1 MTSSPGSDELP
12 QGFRVRLNPRT
23 RVYDDG
29 RTVVGG
35 APPTAAFL
43 TEAAGRMLSRREITV
58 RDAGS
63 RALAD
68 RLLELGMAD
77 PVVDEL
83 PPVGLDSVTVVI
95 PIRDR
100 PGQLDHLLRSIPD
113 DVRVVVVDDCSADP
127 EAISAVATGHEAV
140 VVRHPENLGPAAAR
154 NTGLEQ
160 VRTTY
165 VAFIDSDIVVEPD
178 TLGILL
184 RHFSDPKVALVAPR
198 ILGRRSSG
206 RDTWVTRYENGRAS
220 LDLGRHPA
228 LVKPRAPVAWL
239 PSACVVA
246 RVSALSDGFDPG
258 MRVGE
263 DVDLV
268 WRLAR
273 QGRRVRYE
281 PAAAVH
287 HENRARLVAWWTRK
301 LYYGTGAQPLAER
314 HGSDVAPAV
323 LSPWATAFAAGVLV
337 QRRWSLAAGGLVA
350 MGAWYRITKRVG
362 ASDQSGRIGLRLTAG
377 GATAAL
383 MQTSAL
389 MLRHWW
395 PAAAVGSVFSRRL
408 RRAVVAA
415 AVVDSVIEY
424 VRTDSDLDPVR
435 FAVARRLD
443 DLAYGT
449 GVWLGALRRRSV
461 RCLLPDVSQSRK
473 RPRKPGRG

>member
-1 MTSSPGSDELP
+1 MSRPVAVQELP
-12 QGFRVRLNPRT
+12 DGFHVRLNPRT
-23 RVYDDG
+23 RVYDGG
-29 RTVVGG
+29 RTLVGG

-43 TEAAGRMLSRREITV
+43 TEAAGRMLEGRDIQV

-77 PVVDEL
+77 PVVESLPAAGADE
-83 PPVGLDSVTVVI
+83 VTVVI
-95 PIRDR
+95 PVHDR
-100 PGQLDHLLRSIPD
+100 PRQLDLLLRSVPD
-113 DVRVVVVDDCSADP
+113 GVRTIVVDDCSADAT
-127 EAISAVATGHEAV
+127 AIAAV
-140 VVRHPENLGPAAAR
+140 VAAHGSDLVRHQANRGPAAAR

-160 VRTTY
+160 VRTPC
-165 VAFIDSDIVVEPD
+165 VAFVDSDIALEPD
-178 TLGILL
+178 TLATLL
-184 RHFSDPKVALVAPR
+184 RHFCDPKVALAAPR
-198 ILGRRSSG
+198 ILGRQSSG
-206 RDTWVTRYENGRAS
+206 QETWITRYENGRAS
-220 LDLGRHPA
+220 LDLGRFPA

-246 RVSALSDGFDPG
+246 RVAALGEGFDAD

-273 QGRRVRYE
+273 RGWRVRYE
-281 PAAAVH
+281 PEAAVF
-287 HENRARLVAWWTRK
+287 HENRPRLAEWWIRK

-314 HGSDVAPAV
+314 HGGDVAPAV
-323 LSPWATAFAAGVLV
+323 LSPWAAAFAAAVV
-337 QRRWSLAAGGLVA
+337 TQRRWSLATGGVVALWAWRRIAG
-350 MGAWYRITKRVG
+350 RVG
-362 ASDQSGRIGLRLTAG
+362 ASDQAGRIGLRLTAE
-377 GATAAL
+377 GAAAAL

-415 AVVDSVIEY
+415 AIVDSVIEY

-449 GVWLGALRRRSV
+449 GVWLGALRRRSL
-461 RCLLPDVSQSRK
+461 RCLRPDFGASAADK
-473 RPRKPGRG
+473 

>member
-1 MTSSPGSDELP
+1 MRRPPAADVLP
-12 QGFRVRLNPRT
+12 DGFHVRLNPRT
-23 RVYDDG
+23 RVYDGG
-29 RTVVGG
+29 RTLVGG
-35 APPTAAFL
+35 APATAAFL
-43 TEAAGRMLSRREITV
+43 TGAAGRMLDGRDIRV

-77 PVVDEL
+77 PVAGEL
-83 PPVGLDSVTVVI
+83 APVGLESVTVVI
-95 PIRDR
+95 PVRDR
-100 PGQLDHLLRSIPD
+100 CRQLDLLLRSVPGG
-113 DVRVVVVDDCSADP
+113 VRVIVVDDCSADP
-127 EAISAVATGHEAV
+127 EEIATAAAAHGAD
-140 VVRHPENLGPAAAR
+140 VVRQRVNLGPAAAR

-160 VRTTY
+160 VRTPY
-165 VAFIDSDIVVEPD
+165 VAFVDSDVTLAPD
-178 TLGILL
+178 TLAILL
-184 RHFSDPKVALVAPR
+184 RHFHDPKVALAAPR
-198 ILGRRSSG
+198 ILGRNPAAG
-206 RDTWVTRYENGRAS
+206 ETWISRYENGRAS

-228 LVKPRAPVAWL
+228 LVRPRAPVAWL

-246 RVSALSDGFDPG
+246 RVAALGDGFDAG

-273 QGRRVRYE
+273 QGWRVRYE

-287 HENRARLVAWWTRK
+287 HENRTGFAEWWARK

-314 HGSDVAPAV
+314 HGRDVAPAV
-323 LSPWATAFAAGVLV
+323 LSPWATAFAAGVLT
-337 QRRWSLAAGGLVA
+337 QHRWSLAAGGVVA
-350 MGAWYRITKRVG
+350 LSAFHRIAGRVG
-362 ASDQSGRIGLRLTAG
+362 ASGQSGRIGLRLTAG
-377 GATAAL
+377 GAAAAL
-383 MQTSAL
+383 MQGSAL

-408 RRAVVAA
+408 RRALVAA
-415 AVVDSVIEY
+415 AVVDSAVEY
-424 VRTDSDLDPVR
+424 ARTDTDLDPLR

-461 RCLLPDVSQSRK
+461 RCLLPDVTAGSAAR
-473 RPRKPGRG
+473 R